1 MTRNTSPIT
10 MEKADEIIQAS
21 EYDLILDGDFEMHDL
36 GYIYGLETGGAVV
49 VTFSGK
55 MIESEK
61 LDAALSMLNT
71 SEHFEDWD
79 GTVDLSDDGIVFGMT
94 DGSEVLVLDVL
105 CRYEKN

>member
-1 MTRNTSPIT
+1 MTTRTTIT
-10 MEKADEIIQAS
+10 MQEADEIIQNS
-21 EYDLILDGDFEMHDL
+21 KYDLLLDGEFEIHDL

-79 GTVDLSDDGIVFGMT
+79 GTVDLSDDGIVFGMN
-94 DGSEVLVLDVL
+94 DGSEVLALDVL